1 MKSNSQRVFQ
11 KVYFSNN
18 GLFCYLRFAEICIGN
33 LNFSTI
39 ALEPFY
45 TQKIIFIWNK
55 KGAQSNFQGIQNFFL
70 PHCAFRSIFYACVV
84 KGDFFSTSIPCASLV
99 GTQWIFICFFALN
112 FSYFF
117 PEIGRHL
124 FLLFYCYVT
133 SAQRFIL
140 QRSRTRLVKIWQLLF
155 QCFLFDFCR

>member
-1 MKSNSQRVFQ
+1 MTILIFSQVVNLMHHPLFAICQDLHQKSEFFNH
-11 KVYFSNN
+11 
-18 GLFCYLRFAEICIGN
+18 CIGTFLSPEN
-33 LNFSTI
+33 
-39 ALEPFY
+39 Y
-45 TQKIIFIWNK
+45 
-55 KGAQSNFQGIQNFFL
+55 IQLGQNRCPVKFPKNSERIL
-70 PHCAFRSIFYACVV
+70 PHCVFRSIFYACVV

>member
-1 MKSNSQRVFQ
+1 MNHQQLSLSLLALSILLSTGKNILSPLGQWHH
-11 KVYFSNN
+11 
-18 GLFCYLRFAEICIGN
+18 CIGTFLSPEN
-33 LNFSTI
+33 
-39 ALEPFY
+39 Y
-45 TQKIIFIWNK
+45 
-55 KGAQSNFQGIQNFFL
+55 IQLGQNRCPVKFPKNSERIL
-70 PHCAFRSIFYACVV
+70 PHCVFRSIFYACVV

-140 QRSRTRLVKIWQLLF
+140 QRSRTRLVKIW
-155 QCFLFDFCR
+155 

>member
-1 MKSNSQRVFQ
+1 M
-11 KVYFSNN
+11 
-18 GLFCYLRFAEICIGN
+18 RFAEICIGH
-33 LNFSTI
+33 LNFSII

-45 TQKIIFIWNK
+45 PQKIIFVWNR
-55 KGAQSNFQGIQNFFL
+55 KGAQSNFQRIFRKNFAPL
-70 PHCAFRSIFYACVV
+70 CISIHLLRVCR
-84 KGDFFSTSIPCASLV
+84 KRRFFSTSIPCASLV

-140 QRSRTRLVKIWQLLF
+140 QRSRTRSVKIWW
-155 QCFLFDFCR
+155 